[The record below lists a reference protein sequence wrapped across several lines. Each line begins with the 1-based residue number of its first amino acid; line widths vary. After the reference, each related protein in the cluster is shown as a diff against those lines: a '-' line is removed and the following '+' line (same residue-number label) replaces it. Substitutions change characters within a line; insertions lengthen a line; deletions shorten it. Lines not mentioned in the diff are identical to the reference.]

1 MNAKKIAS
9 PLSRKATLVSVDIS
23 QWTARKLDKRVT
35 DKVNRDHHASDDAG
49 RYHKLLIEAKRLE
62 SINSIVAQARRL
74 HYTMT
79 KPWADEGLRI
89 LPNVLHEKFAEQF
102 RNLKREFDQA
112 ADDFCRDYPT
122 FIAERKRALNG
133 LFNQSDYPAVE
144 EIRSKFRLTTKTFP
158 LPESDDFRSDV
169 LDADTVEDIK
179 AELAETNDRVLADA
193 MTHTAKQIGEV
204 VGHMAE
210 KLKNYPGQKPAKGK
224 KAGKGSRSFFSYS
237 LVENVREL
245 AELLPA
251 FNLDNNPDLAAVTDR
266 IKKELCTEDA
276 KTLRENEGV
285 RKSVAKS
292 ADDILRD
299 VESLLG

>member
-1 MNAKKIAS
+1 MNTKKIAS

-23 QWTARKLDKRVT
+23 NWSARKLDKRVT
-35 DKVNRDHHASDDAG
+35 EKVNREHHAAEDAG
-49 RYHKLLIEAKRLE
+49 RYHKLLIEARRLE
-62 SINSIVAQARRL
+62 TINGLVDRARKL
-74 HYTMT
+74 HYALT

-89 LPNVLHEKFAEQF
+89 LPNKLHEKFASEF
-102 RNLKREFDQA
+102 RKLKREFDQA
-112 ADDFCRDYPT
+112 ADDFCRDYPM
-122 FIAERKRALNG
+122 FIEERKRALNG
-133 LFNQSDYPAVE
+133 LFDASDYPHAS
-144 EIRSKFRLTTKTFP
+144 EIRSKFRLMTKTFP

-179 AELAETNDRVLADA
+179 RELAETNETVMADA
-193 MTHTAKQIGEV
+193 MKHTAKQITEV

-210 KLKNYPGQKPAKGK
+210 KLKAYKKP
-224 KAGKGSRSFFSYS
+224 GKGARSFFSYS

-251 FNLDNNPDLAAVTDR
+251 FNLDNDPALDAIADR
-266 IKKELCTEDA
+266 IKKELCVEDA
-276 KTLRENEGV
+276 ETLRHDDNV

-292 ADDILRD
+292 ADDILKD

>member
-1 MNAKKIAS
+1 MNAKTKVIAS

-35 DKVNRDHHASDDAG
+35 DKVNREHNASDDAG

-62 SINSIVAQARRL
+62 AINSLVAQARRL

-89 LPNVLHEKFAEQF
+89 LPNKLHEKFASEF
-102 RNLKREFDQA
+102 RKLKREFDVA
-112 ADDFCRDYPT
+112 ADDFCREYPT
-122 FIAERKRALNG
+122 FIAERKKALNG
-133 LFNQSDYPAVE
+133 LFNASVYPPAD

-179 AELAETNDRVLADA
+179 RELAETNEAVLADA
-193 MTHTAKQIGEV
+193 MKHTAKQITEV

-210 KLKNYPGQKPAKGK
+210 KLKAYKKP
-224 KAGKGSRSFFSYS
+224 GKGSRSFFSHT
-237 LVENVREL
+237 LVENVRQL

-251 FNLDNNPDLAAVTDR
+251 FNLDNDPALDAIADR
-266 IKKELCTEDA
+266 INKELCVEDA
-276 KTLRENEGV
+276 ETLRHDDNA